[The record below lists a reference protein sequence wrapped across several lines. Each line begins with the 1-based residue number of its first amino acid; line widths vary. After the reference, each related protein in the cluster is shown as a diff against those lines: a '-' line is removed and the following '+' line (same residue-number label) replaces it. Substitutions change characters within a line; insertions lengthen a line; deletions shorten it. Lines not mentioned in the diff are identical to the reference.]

1 MISVVIN
8 KNRNN
13 EYVSFSCKGHAG
25 FDDYG
30 KDVVCAAVS
39 MLVINTINSIET
51 LTDCKFDANQDE
63 NTGFIKVD
71 FTQAVSKEAALLLDS
86 MILGIEQV
94 SKNYGTSYVKLKYKE
109 V

>member
-1 MISVVIN
+1 MISVIIN

-25 FDDYG
+25 FDSHG

-39 MLVINTINSIET
+39 MLVINTINSIDT
-51 LTDCKFDANQDE
+51 LTNCKFDAEEDE
-63 NTGFIKVD
+63 TTGFIKVV
-71 FTQAVSKEAALLLDS
+71 FKESVSKDAALLLDS
-86 MILGIEQV
+86 MVLGIEQV
-94 SKNYGTSYVKLKYKE
+94 SQNYGTSYVKLKYKE